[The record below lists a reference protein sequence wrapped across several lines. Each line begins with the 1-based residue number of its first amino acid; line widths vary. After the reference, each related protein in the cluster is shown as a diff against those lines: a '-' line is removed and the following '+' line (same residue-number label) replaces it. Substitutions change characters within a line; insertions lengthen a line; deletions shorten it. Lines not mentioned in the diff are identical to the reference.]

1 MTDVVDS
8 QTRSRMMAGIQG
20 KNTKPELLIR
30 SYLHNN
36 GFRYRIHS
44 KKLPGKPDLVLNKYR
59 AVIFVNGCFWH
70 GHNCSLF
77 KWPKTREDFW
87 RNKITRNIENDQMN
101 IDKLKS
107 LNWRICIIW
116 ECSIKG
122 ANKDISKVIKKIGRW
137 LNGKSIYLE
146 VRG

>member
-1 MTDVVDS
+1 
-8 QTRSRMMAGIQG
+8 MMAGIQG

-30 SYLHNN
+30 SNLHKN

-44 KKLPGKPDLVLNKYR
+44 KKLPGKPDLVLHKYR
-59 AVIFVNGCFWH
+59 AVVFVNGCFWH

-122 ANKDISKVIKKIGRW
+122 ANKDISKVIKKIVRW
-137 LNGKSIYLE
+137 LNGKSMYLE